1 MALSEFAKLLLA
13 CPEEAISLLRC
24 SIEINRNYPLA
35 HFWLAAA
42 LMRIGRPDEARTATQ
57 ASLALSPSFT
67 IARVYRNTRSP
78 WIDNYYRAQR
88 ERIYDGMRKAGVPEG
103 EHSQAASSS
112 SSAFA
117 SFRSSVS
124 PLGEPAVDRRE
135 KIASLVMLTLIT
147 PQPRHAHGGADF
159 PGFGLLLTRKQRERA
174 RNILRLSLRL
184 AAAI

>member
-1 MALSEFAKLLLA
+1 MALSGFAKLPLA

-88 ERIYDGMRKAGVPEG
+88 ERLMMACARPGCRRVSTLKLPARR
-103 EHSQAASSS
+103 AAPLPLSDR
-112 SSAFA
+112 A
-117 SFRSSVS
+117 S
-124 PLGEPAVDRRE
+124 PLSEPAVDRRE

-159 PGFGLLLTRKQRERA
+159 QD
-174 RNILRLSLRL
+174 L
-184 AAAI
+184 ACC